1 MLRPL
6 DLCGPMIAVRS
17 HVNPYGVVTASFGL
31 VLLTRDAAAIG
42 AHDVYALAD
51 KLLYQ
56 AKHAGRNR
64 VVAQSL

>member
-17 HVNPYGVVTASFGL
+17 HGNPYGVVTASFGL